1 MEGPSKTEIYGFI
14 VWATSFLVGF
24 ILLAWAIIPDETL
37 KGLGISYYPSKYWAV
52 ALPCYFIVLVIS
64 VMTIYQGLNMMA
76 AKPPSSYFTLEDQFT
91 RRLPEGGKDSLSL
104 PDISDMPI
112 SVVNKIL
119 YSEKLRTLTRHSSL
133 VQD

>member
-1 MEGPSKTEIYGFI
+1 
-14 VWATSFLVGF
+14 
-24 ILLAWAIIPDETL
+24 
-37 KGLGISYYPSKYWAV
+37 
-52 ALPCYFIVLVIS
+52 
-64 VMTIYQGLNMMA
+64 MTVYQGLNMMA

-104 PDISDMPI
+104 PDISDIPI